1 MLGHDELRCLVVT
14 DVLGGPLESQQ
25 AQPGFPLRQIG
36 EDTDPKS
43 QIPKDF
49 RFRVSDFL
57 GSESR
62 KLAQIQKSKA
72 SRNQFLGSRQ
82 ISWDVRFQISSYT

>member
-25 AQPGFPLRQIG
+25 AQPGFPLRQQKRRA

-43 QIPKDF
+43 QIPKDW
-49 RFRVSDFL
+49 
-57 GSESR
+57 G
-62 KLAQIQKSKA
+62 
-72 SRNQFLGSRQ
+72 G
-82 ISWDVRFQISSYT
+82 